1 MPDILII
8 ADYRERAVR
17 PYFEKL
23 SEQHRILYEAK
34 QMTVGDYAICI
45 NGQIRIIIERKTW
58 EDLASS
64 MRDGRKENV
73 NKLIK
78 LRQET
83 GCKIIYIIEGDP
95 CPRSNKSFGRI
106 PYKNLLAHLDHLMI
120 RDDIHI
126 IHSTTCEQTAER
138 LFLLAW
144 NYVSIKE
151 NIGGHQANNAIEI
164 KNAVEIKN
172 AIEIKNTELKVE
184 NKVENTENETENKVE
199 NIENKVDEENE
210 WVSITTREDARDLT
224 NATQLDLLTA
234 KQEVKQATDEIL
246 LKCFPAIGPIIS
258 SVLIENKVRF
268 RDVCLHKYQA
278 EHYACMKYNT
288 GKSIGLDK
296 GKKIEQCHKF
306 VDGSSISQIAQKVQ
320 LRILEAIPRMGK
332 SASKILAMYSL
343 KDIVSGAVMIEQL
356 AAIQI
361 SEKKKVGQALATNI
375 INALAS

>member
-45 NGQIRIIIERKTW
+45 DGQIRIIIERKTW

-83 GCKIIYIIEGDP
+83 GCKIFYIIEGEA
-95 CPRSNKSFGRI
+95 CPRSGKKFGRI
-106 PYKNLLAHLDHLMI
+106 PYKSLLAHLDHLMI

-126 IHSTTCEQTAER
+126 IHSTNCEQTAER

-144 NYVSIKE
+144 NFISIKPTV
-151 NIGGHQANNAIEI
+151 GA
-164 KNAVEIKN
+164 K
-172 AIEIKNTELKVE
+172 
-184 NKVENTENETENKVE
+184 ENTVDI
-199 NIENKVDEENE
+199 IEDTKDIEDVKEDIKESNDNE
-210 WVSITTREDARDLT
+210 WVSITTREDIVDY
-224 NATQLDLLTA
+224 NNNNQIDLLTA
-234 KQEVKQATDEIL
+234 KQEVKQATDEVL
-246 LKCFPAIGPIIS
+246 LKCFPAIGPVVS

-268 RDVCLHKYQA
+268 RDVCLHKYRA

-288 GKSIGLDK
+288 GQTIGLDR
-296 GKKIEQCHKF
+296 GKKIEQCHKYI
-306 VDGSSISQIAQKVQ
+306 DGSSISKIAQKVQ
-320 LRILEAIPRMGK
+320 LRVLESIPRMGK
-332 SASKILAMYSL
+332 SSHKILETYLL
-343 KDIVSGAVMIEQL
+343 KDIIGGQITLEQL
-356 AAIQI
+356 AAIQV
-361 SEKKKVGQALATNI
+361 SEKKKIGQALATNI
-375 INALAS
+375 ISALAF